1 MQILENV
8 TTALSRRMASVTPKQ
23 VAEQGMAINRWALY
37 KGLCVAKSDFGLNDR
52 CLAVLSSLLSFLP
65 EDQMTAKSN
74 PVVFPSNRQLS
85 LRAHGMPESTLR
97 RHLKSLINAGIIAR
111 KDSPNRKRYAHKD
124 GAGAVELAFGFSFA
138 PLIERA
144 SEIGQKAEAIL
155 AQHRALKLLRD
166 QVSVVRREI
175 AAKFGTAEQT
185 EALSALFSRFRLIV
199 DAIPR
204 RASTAELTALKE
216 KFEAVDAELTKL
228 LENKENVPEMSS
240 TGAQSERHYYESL
253 TESLLDS
260 KNAKLN
266 DLTAQKPES
275 HPSASAKGSSSR
287 RLMTLTLD
295 AVLRSCPDITAYAA
309 NGVRSWRDLLDA
321 ASVVSSFLG
330 IAETAWRE
338 ASVILGR
345 EGAATVVAWI
355 LQRAEEINSPG
366 GYLRALLQKAKDGQF
381 ELISLLSLKQAQRFC

>member
-8 TTALSRRMASVTPKQ
+8 TSTLRRRTDSFTLKQ
-23 VAEQGMAINRWALY
+23 STEQGRAINRWALY
-37 KGLCVAKSDFGLNDR
+37 KQLCVAKCDFGLNDR

-65 EDQMTAKSN
+65 EDQITANSN

-97 RHLKSLINAGIIAR
+97 RHLTSLINAGIIAR
-111 KDSPNRKRYAHKD
+111 KDSPNGKRYAHKD

-144 SEIGQKAEAIL
+144 SEISQKAEAIL
-155 AQHRALKLLRD
+155 AQHRALKVLRD
-166 QVSVVRREI
+166 QVSVARREI
-175 AAKFGTAEQT
+175 AARFDAAEQT
-185 EALSALFSRFRLIV
+185 KALIALFYRFRSSV

-204 RASTAELTALKE
+204 RASFAELTAIKT
-216 KFEAVDAELTKL
+216 KFEAIGAEIANL
-228 LENKENVPEMSS
+228 LDNSKNSPKVSG
-240 TGAQSERHYYESL
+240 TGAQSERHYCESQ

-266 DLTAQKPES
+266 DLEAQMPETDQ
-275 HPSASAKGSSSR
+275 PASTKCSSSR
-287 RLMTLTLD
+287 QLMALSLD
-295 AVLRSCPDITAYAA
+295 MVLRVCPNITAYAT
-309 NGVRSWRDLLDA
+309 NGVHCWRDLLNA

-330 IAETAWRE
+330 IGETAWRE

-345 EGAATVVAWI
+345 EGAATIVAWI
-355 LQRAEEINSPG
+355 LQRAEEIQSPG
-366 GYLRALLQKAKDGQF
+366 GYLRSLLQKAKNGQL
-381 ELISLLSLKQAQRFC
+381 ELMSLLSIKMAQRFC